1 MMTKILKAK
10 PVIKKI
16 YAELKTKIEKFQIKP
31 KLALLA
37 VGKDPA
43 SQFYVKNIIKKA
55 KKIGII
61 VDLITFPVNV
71 KETTLLK
78 KIDSLNND
86 DEIAGIMIQKPLPK
100 HIDEHKLI
108 LTLSPLKDVDGF
120 HPLNIGN
127 LVINKDSFI
136 PCTAAAVIEMLNYYK
151 IFPQNK
157 NIVIIGRS
165 NIVGK
170 PLANLLLRKS
180 KLGNATITV
189 CHSKTINVKQHASKA
204 DILIAALGKARY
216 VNKNMIKKNAVI
228 IDVGINQVSE
238 NSKTKYV
245 GDVDYKDCF
254 DKAAAITPVPGGIG
268 SVTTAV
274 LMKNI
279 VKAYKNINNS

>member
-1 MMTKILKAK
+1 MTKILKAK